1 MMNFNNRKNKK
12 VLSAVMIGVVVLL
25 IASMIVPVVLSVL

>member
-25 IASMIVPVVLSVL
+25 IASMIVPVLLSVL